1 MTLTEVLGLGD
12 LVCLA
17 ADDWCPMDEPTG
29 LRCLVL
35 GNVQGTQVASVVV
48 EPESQRVWVLELVDE
63 LATAQWVD
71 PDLNYSDFP
80 GVDLTDTQ
88 ALSIL
93 AEILRDSNDP
103 T

>member
-17 ADDWCPMDEPTG
+17 ADDWAPTDEPTG

-35 GNVQGTQVASVVV
+35 GDAQGTQVANLVVD
-48 EPESQRVWVLELVDE
+48 PESRRVWVLELVE
-63 LATAQWVD
+63 GQVQAQWVD
-71 PDLNYSDFP
+71 PDLDYELP
-80 GVDLTDTQ
+80 GVSLTSTQ
-88 ALSIL
+88 ALTVL
-93 AEILRDSNDP
+93 AGMIKNDP